1 MNALAVFLGGGF
13 GSLAR
18 YGLGLLVAP
27 WATGP
32 FPWGTWLANALA
44 TAVLVAITATAA
56 PHLDSLSRSQ
66 QTLLLFATT
75 GFCGG
80 FSTFST
86 FSLETLRLFES
97 GNALAAAFNIGLS
110 VAGCLAIGWVM
121 WRAVGH

>member
-1 MNALAVFLGGGF
+1 MNALAVFLGGGL
-13 GSLAR
+13 GSVAR

-27 WATGP
+27 WAMSP

-44 TAVLVAITATAA
+44 TAVLVAITATAV
-56 PHLDSLSRSQ
+56 PHLETLPRSQ

-97 GNALAAAFNIGLS
+97 GNALAAALNIGLS
-110 VAGCLAIGWVM
+110 VAGCLVIGWVM